1 MSGVQIT
8 VPERYVE
15 QALTQIMEQNPK
27 VCDRLLLFLVQE
39 RASSSATFCNAI
51 KEIAKTNT
59 NDMTSNN
66 NDASNANNGKSN
78 CTNGKNKATEGVSA
92 LQQVISAAHERIS
105 QRAVDKAQATAG
117 ETVATA
123 GETQATD
130 GKNKANDGDSKA
142 TAGETQ
148 ATDGKNKA
156 NDGETVATDGE
167 SEDDDMLTLSH
178 LRSRSNLQRRV
189 ADSGSDSDNDGSD
202 SDNGGSGSNEGS
214 TSNADG
220 SKSSMDGNT
229 SSMDGSGSNE
239 GSTSNADGSKSSM
252 DGSDNDSDDSD
263 NDSDDNGSDNDSD
276 DNGSA
281 GDGSDSAGDGSDS
294 DSDSDGDGSD
304 SAGDGSD
311 SDSDGDGSD
320 SAGDGSDSDSDGDGS
335 DANAGAKGRDGS
347 AANAIGKGRPALFE
361 YEKAAVLKALMS
373 QQTATIVRRG
383 KVKENLAKL
392 GIDREDLP
400 LFVAKMF
407 LLITL
412 DESFGAYE
420 PEQVYGILEQL
431 EAFIYNEPGLPS
443 LQSLYEI
450 AVNEPKKLHSVVAGA
465 TDGRESIMG
474 FLNDPNIACLFEE
487 AFCKNPTTLRIL
499 RQAAAVVFYK
509 KKDHDAFLKVQSWSL
524 PEFKHLFET
533 KEWPLKT
540 CHKTFQHAVTCLMR
554 KAVCVVFEVSD
565 CGNPHEFFKDD
576 RVQKYVTSKTERVK
590 RRKGKGKRKRSTDRD
605 DRCKKRKRSTKRD
618 DPCEK
623 RKRSSDES
631 EPCKQR
637 KL

>member
-105 QRAVDKAQATAG
+105 QRAVDKAQATTG
-117 ETVATA
+117 ETV
-123 GETQATD
+123 
-130 GKNKANDGDSKA
+130 A

-220 SKSSMDGNT
+220 SKSSMDG
-229 SSMDGSGSNE
+229 
-239 GSTSNADGSKSSM
+239 
-252 DGSDNDSDDSD
+252 SDNDSDDSD
-263 NDSDDNGSDNDSD
+263 DDSDDNGSDNDSD

-281 GDGSDSAGDGSDS
+281 GDGSDSAGDGSD
-294 DSDSDGDGSD
+294 
-304 SAGDGSD
+304 SD

-590 RRKGKGKRKRSTDRD
+590 RRTRKGKGKRKRSTDRD